1 MQVYYFE
8 LPEEEEE
15 EVFEE
20 EEQGQEKVLE
30 CTYRYRRGEG
40 RAIAARL
47 YDETSGD
54 IINVVEYEAYKDSF
68 GYYRSKG
75 YVGRR
80 FNTYEEAL
88 YFLEDW
94 AYQ

>member
-8 LPEEEEE
+8 LPEEEQAEE
-15 EVFEE
+15 AFD
-20 EEQGQEKVLE
+20 EQHERVLE

-54 IINVVEYEAYKDSF
+54 TSNIVEVGAYKDSN
-68 GYYRSKG
+68 GYFCSKG
-75 YVGRR
+75 VRR
-80 FNTYEEAL
+80 VFSTYEEAL
-88 YFLEDW
+88 HFLKDW

>member
-8 LPEEEEE
+8 LPEEEQAEE
-15 EVFEE
+15 AFEDKQSE
-20 EEQGQEKVLE
+20 RVLE
-30 CTYRYRRGEG
+30 CTYRYRRGG

-54 IINVVEYEAYKDSF
+54 IINVVEYGAYKDSD

-88 YFLEDW
+88 HFLKDW

>member
-1 MQVYYFE
+1 MQIYYFE
-8 LPEEEEE
+8 TSE
-15 EVFEE
+15 EE
-20 EEQGQEKVLE
+20 EEQGEAFEEQRERVLE

-54 IINVVEYEAYKDSF
+54 IINVVEYEAYKDSD

-88 YFLEDW
+88 YFLKDW

>member
-15 EVFEE
+15 EVL
-20 EEQGQEKVLE
+20 EEQEQEKVLE

-54 IINVVEYEAYKDSF
+54 IINVVEYEAYKDSN
-68 GYYRSKG
+68 GYYCSKG
-75 YVGRR
+75 YVRR
-80 FNTYEEAL
+80 VFSTYEEAL
-88 YFLEDW
+88 YFLKDW